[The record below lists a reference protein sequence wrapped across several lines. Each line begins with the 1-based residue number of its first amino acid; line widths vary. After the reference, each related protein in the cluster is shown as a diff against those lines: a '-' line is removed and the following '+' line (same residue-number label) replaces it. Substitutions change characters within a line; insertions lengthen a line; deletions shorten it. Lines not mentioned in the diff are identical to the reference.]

1 MQPSLARIPIVAG
14 LLAALLAAVGAHAH
28 DYWIEPESDA
38 QVLYQGHLYSSHAG
52 EQRVPCDPAIV
63 RAVECL
69 RASGERASLPRPA
82 GYPLR
87 LPGGCAAVLVETS
100 SGYWAQTLTGTV
112 NKPKTEVFGALRGW
126 LSQESIK
133 LVNAWLPALAAPLGD
148 GLELVPLADPRAVA
162 PGDKLRLLVTWQRRP
177 RAGATVAYQGDARG
191 VTGADGTINIRLRAA
206 GRQVISASVEEPLAD
221 PRADRI
227 VRATILQFD
236 LLTPR

>member
-1 MQPSLARIPIVAG
+1 MRARLLGLAG
-14 LLAALLAAVGAHAH
+14 LLAALAVAGRAHAH
-28 DYWIEPESDA
+28 DYWIEPEGDA
-38 QVLYQGHLYSSHAG
+38 QVLYQGHLYSAHAG
-52 EQRVPCDPAIV
+52 EQRVPYDPAIV

-100 SGYWAQTLTGTV
+100 SGYWSQTLTGTV
-112 NKPKTEVFGALRGW
+112 NRAKTEVFGALRGW

-133 LVNAWLPALAAPLGD
+133 LVNGWLPALAAPLGD
-148 GLELVPLADPRAVA
+148 GLELVPLADPRTLA
-162 PGDKLRLLVTWQRRP
+162 PGDKLRLLVTWQKRP
-177 RAGATVAYQGDARG
+177 RAGVTVAYQGDARG
-191 VTGADGTINIRLRAA
+191 VTGADGTVNIRLRAA

-221 PRADRI
+221 PRAERA

-236 LLTPR
+236 LPAPR